1 MNTHAVPP
9 LRSNGFAL
17 DMSANRL
24 GRLEP
29 SASALAVA
37 DLRAKFDA
45 DGYVWIKGLLPS
57 QDVLDFRAHFFRQ
70 FVDTGLLAEGSDPV
84 DGVAAPSRSD
94 TDTDRKRLMELVR
107 SASYESF
114 CLHPALVRFMDAFV
128 GGPSYLHKRK
138 LIRYVRPGDSAATGA
153 HYDLTY
159 LRGGTD
165 KLVTAWI
172 PIGDVPVA
180 MGGLVYLQ
188 GSHRAGRDME
198 AEFARD
204 HAHLPAAERIVAFN
218 KTMNDGGWITKD
230 LPGLA
235 DRLDARWLVA
245 DYEAG
250 DVVLHSPYM
259 VHAATCNDTTD
270 GRLRLST
277 DIRFQNVRDEIDAR
291 WSNHWSLGDM
301 L

>member
-1 MNTHAVPP
+1 MNIAATPP

-17 DMSANRL
+17 DMSAKRL
-24 GRLEP
+24 GRLEASDP
-29 SASALAVA
+29 SDPV
-37 DLRAKFDA
+37 DKLRARFDT
-45 DGYVWIKGLLPS
+45 DGYLWLKHFLPR
-57 QDVLDFRAHFFRQ
+57 DEVLEFRRHFFTQ
-70 FVDTGLLAEGSDPV
+70 FDDTGLLAEGSDPV
-84 DGVAAPSRSD
+84 DGIYSG
-94 TDTDRKRLMELVR
+94 TDGESARKRLMELVR
-107 SASYESF
+107 SAAYESF
-114 CLHPALVRFMDAFV
+114 CMHPRLWRFLDAFV

-138 LIRYVRPGDSAATGA
+138 LIRYTKPGDVSATGA

-172 PIGDVPVA
+172 PIGDVPVV
-180 MGGLVYLQ
+180 MGGLVYLE
-188 GSHRAGRDME
+188 GSHTNGRAME
-198 AEFARD
+198 AEFARE
-204 HAHLPAAERIVAFN
+204 HAHLPPDERIGAFN

-230 LPGLA
+230 LPSLA
-235 DRLDARWLVA
+235 ERLDARWLIA

-259 VHAATCNDTTD
+259 IHAATTNEAAD

-277 DIRFQNVRDEIDAR
+277 DIRYQNVRDEIDAR
-291 WSNHWSLGDM
+291 WANHWSLGDM